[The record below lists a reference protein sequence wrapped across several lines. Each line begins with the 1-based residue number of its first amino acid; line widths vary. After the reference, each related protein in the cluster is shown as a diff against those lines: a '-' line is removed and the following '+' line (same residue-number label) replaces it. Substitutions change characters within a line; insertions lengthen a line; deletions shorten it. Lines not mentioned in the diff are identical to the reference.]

1 MSETS
6 NDSSKTVSEQNG
18 PTFLSWF
25 LKTLGWSFHAFL
37 FWGFGTF
44 LALIIFRNSWKG
56 SSGFFP
62 TAWCVLMQLL
72 MPVIWILYVICFFIY
87 KWWFQ
92 WGFDFSP
99 ELLNNPNLLYL
110 LKVNNVGIGTHSYSA
125 SLSLIIPIIAL
136 LTGYIYIE
144 NISSSLYSY
153 MPNNPFSQ
161 TTKEKSVSPTVEKNN

>member
-6 NDSSKTVSEQNG
+6 NDTSKTVSEQNG

-44 LALIIFRNSWKG
+44 LALIIFRNSWKDF
-56 SSGFFP
+56 SGFFP
-62 TAWCVLMQLL
+62 TAWCLLMQLL
-72 MPVIWILYVICFFIY
+72 MPVIWILYIICFFIY
-87 KWWFQ
+87 KWFKGC
-92 WGFDFSP
+92 GFDFVTNIDDP
-99 ELLNNPNLLYL
+99 NILNL
-110 LKVNNVGIGTHSYSA
+110 LKVKNAGVGTHSYSA
-125 SLSLIIPIIAL
+125 LLSLIIPIIAL
-136 LTGYIYIE
+136 ITGYIYIE

-161 TTKEKSVSPTVEKNN
+161 TTKEKSVSTT